1 MGNNVNE
8 KLINKK
14 VSYPV
19 VALTLGLFT
28 ALIMTI
34 VLGASSDLRLSL
46 NQSTSSAYVEGR

>member
-46 NQSTSSAYVEGR
+46 NQSTSSAYVEGQ